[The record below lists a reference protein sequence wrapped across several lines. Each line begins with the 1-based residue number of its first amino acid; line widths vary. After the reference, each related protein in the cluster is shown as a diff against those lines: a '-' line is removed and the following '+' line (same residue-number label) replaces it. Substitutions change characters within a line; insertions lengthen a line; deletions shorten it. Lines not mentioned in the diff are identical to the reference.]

1 MTQSN
6 FVDIRN
12 QIISMM
18 AFNFKIVEVHVSHYL
33 MSYLHDFDMTLSN
46 FVDICSSILYVMEFM
61 IVEEVLS
68 HRLMSYLYVGGEML
82 IIYINDSSL
91 Y

>member
-1 MTQSN
+1 
-6 FVDIRN
+6 
-12 QIISMM
+12 
-18 AFNFKIVEVHVSHYL
+18 
-33 MSYLHDFDMTLSN
+33 MSYVHDFDMTGSN
-46 FVDICSSILYVMEFM
+46 FVDICNSIIYVMEFM

-82 IIYINDSSL
+82 IIYVNDSPL